1 MIQGNGNIRVDGSVV
16 YLRLNTGKWYQYDA
30 SIPPLGSG
38 AMGIVYAGH
47 ACNDAGDAVAV
58 KMVNPD
64 LSGIEGIRRRARQEA
79 ELAFRHVNIVE
90 MIGYCEE
97 PGDPSAP
104 MYIVSRFV
112 AGQTLDDFAVNF
124 NTVPDR
130 AVRIAR
136 CVVPVLDAL
145 DYIHS
150 KGIVHLD
157 VKPSNIMVEN
167 ERNVRLMD
175 LGIAYRPGSIDSS
188 TQNGLIGSPGYCAP
202 EQHIIAGQPVEI
214 DVTTDIYQVGAT
226 LYRLLSGNAPYSDGD
241 NAPLRD
247 IAGVPRRLMRVI
259 RRSLSLNQNERYQSA
274 REMREALYMSISTP
288 EPAVDVDG
296 LKAKATQFAT
306 THPQW
311 PYMLAIIVGGLV
323 LFILLLITIL

>member
-1 MIQGNGNIRVDGSVV
+1 MIQGDGNIRVDGNVV

-30 SIPPLGSG
+30 SLPPLGSG

-47 ACNDAGDAVAV
+47 ACNDAGDAVAI

-79 ELAFRHVNIVE
+79 ELAFRHVNLVE

-97 PGDPSAP
+97 LGDPSAP

-124 NTVPDR
+124 NNVPDR

-150 KGIVHLD
+150 KGIIHLD

-175 LGIAYRPGSIDSS
+175 LGIAYRPGSIDST

-202 EQHIIAGQPVEI
+202 EQHILAGQPVEI
-214 DVTTDIYQVGAT
+214 DVTTDIFQVGAT
-226 LYRLLSGNAPYSDGD
+226 LYRLLAGKAPYAEGD
-241 NAPLRD
+241 NVPLSD
-247 IAGVPRRLMRVI
+247 IVGVPRRLMRVI
-259 RRSLSLNQNERYQSA
+259 RQSLSLDQSQRFQSA
-274 REMREALYMSISTP
+274 REMREALYTAISTP
-288 EPAVDVDG
+288 EPAIDTDG
-296 LKAKATQFAT
+296 MRLAIKRYAEV
-306 THPQW
+306 HPQW
-311 PYMLAIIVGGLV
+311 PYMLAILGGGLV
-323 LFILLLITIL
+323 IFILLLTALL